1 MRESEEQ
8 MEEEEDE
15 RGPQWVG
22 EIDCIDVGLQP
33 DFLEAEEDLFSV
45 VFVIVVGAA
54 DLLEIEDLLE
64 GGSVHV
70 V

>member
-8 MEEEEDE
+8 MQEEEHE

-22 EIDCIDVGLQP
+22 EIDGIHVRLQP
-33 DFLEAEEDLFSV
+33 DFLEAEQDLFSV

-64 GGSVHV
+64 GGSVYV